1 MIYYYYN
8 YQPIIVG
15 IIIYY
20 DLKMGRT
27 LLLCAKRTRLSIC
40 ATVAILWNRRVQARA
55 GREASYSAQETS
67 VRQKPYGPTTGQCT
81 RRSWRGLCWRTRS
94 RASPSDLGT
103 VTDGANK
110 IEIQKKLARGGA
122 KKRVRTLSR
131 RGNREA
137 SSPGVLDTSHKRAS
151 SSLSTIAPVGRVRFE
166 CDGPVNRDRR
176 DWITGIVT
184 LFDPSQ

>member
-1 MIYYYYN
+1 MIHYSYN

-27 LLLCAKRTRLSIC
+27 LLLYAKRTQLIIC
-40 ATVAILWNRRVQARA
+40 ATVVILWNRRVQARA
-55 GREASYSAQETS
+55 GREASYSAQEIS
-67 VRQKPYGPTTGQCT
+67 VRQKPYGPTGQWTC
-81 RRSWRGLCWRTRS
+81 RSWRGLRWRTRS
-94 RASPSDLGT
+94 RASPSGLGT

-137 SSPGVLDTSHKRAS
+137 SSSGALDTSHKRAS
-151 SSLSTIAPVGRVRFE
+151 SSLSRNSPGREATFWVRM
-166 CDGPVNRDRR
+166 PVNRRR
-176 DWITGIVT
+176 DWITGIMT
-184 LFDPSQ
+184 LFDPS